1 MASLEQLTDAFKQSA
16 SEKTVQELILEQ
28 RQTTK
33 AIEDLHNTIAKD
45 IQFDRRQ
52 RLDELEEKRKDK
64 KSGPGFFANMMPKG
78 LKSGGLGVLGIP
90 LGIMTKAAQAALLA
104 ASGVL
109 AYKMATTI
117 SDRIE
122 AGSASKVLGAKDPK
136 AKITN
141 RGFTPKNVASIKNTA
156 APDTRTS
163 SGLRAPSVQTDVN
176 VIKRVQPKISPN
188 FDITTKPDPSIR
200 KTTPDP
206 ANTNIKPGIVKLD
219 PSVMESLK
227 KLGPTVQTSI
237 GKLKFDPSTGRFVN
251 LSDRNKFVKTDIAI
265 RELQKAVPSL
275 QLPDPANT
283 NTPKVDTN
291 SVVKAPTRNFPKFN
305 STGSRRTNPAAA
317 NLMRRFERGLLVG
330 GMGAVNPYETT
341 AELVSRSMAASNKR
355 LFRYPGNIFTKMFN
369 ILGSTGGMAAQ
380 FMLLPNQ
387 MGDGTITGGL
397 RELYVDFVRSLMEND
412 QPKSLDLQK
421 QIQNYEKMHS
431 VSLPEMGFE
440 DVSKLKPGEIKQIGE
455 MLRKRD
461 KEERLRAATKM
472 AAESELIAQRAG
484 TSPLFTKRTSPLEG
498 PNPNLGPVINPFERP
513 FNSLMPEYLSAPMS
527 LGNMPIVAPTT
538 NNINESKVN
547 QTILNNSGTP
557 NTTDN
562 SHGPY

>member
-52 RLDELEEKRKDK
+52 RLDELEEKKKDK
-64 KSGPGFFANMMPKG
+64 KSGPGFFANMMPQG
-78 LKSGGLGVLGIP
+78 LKAGGLGVLGIP

-104 ASGVL
+104 AGGTL
-109 AYKMATTI
+109 AYKIATTL
-117 SDRIE
+117 DERIE

-141 RGFTPKNVASIKNTA
+141 RNFTPKNVASIKNTA

-163 SGLRAPSVQTDVN
+163 SGLRAPSIQTSVST
-176 VIKRVQPKISPN
+176 IKAPKISPN
-188 FDITTKPDPSIR
+188 FDLTTKPDPSIR
-200 KTTPDP
+200 KTTTPDI
-206 ANTNIKPGIVKLD
+206 ANINVKPGIVKLD

-283 NTPKVDTN
+283 NTPKVDTK
-291 SVVKAPTRNFPKFN
+291 SVVKAPVRSFPKFN

-317 NLMRRFERGLLVG
+317 NILRRFDKGLTVG
-330 GMGAVNPYETT
+330 ALGALNPYETT

-387 MGDGTITGGL
+387 LGDGTITGGL

-431 VSLPEMGFE
+431 VTLPEMGFE

-484 TSPLFTKRTSPLEG
+484 TSPLFTKRTNPLEG

-513 FNSLMPEYLSAPMS
+513 FNPLMPEYLSAPMP

>member
-52 RLDELEEKRKDK
+52 RLDELEEKKKDK
-64 KSGPGFFANMMPKG
+64 KSGPGFFANMMPQG
-78 LKSGGLGVLGIP
+78 LKAGGLGVLGIP

-104 ASGVL
+104 AGGTL
-109 AYKMATTI
+109 AYKIATTL
-117 SDRIE
+117 DERIE

-141 RGFTPKNVASIKNTA
+141 RNFTPKNVASIKNTA

-163 SGLRAPSVQTDVN
+163 SGLRAPSIQTSVST
-176 VIKRVQPKISPN
+176 IKAPKISPN
-188 FDITTKPDPSIR
+188 FDLTTKPDPSIK
-200 KTTPDP
+200 KTVTPDI
-206 ANTNIKPGIVKLD
+206 ANINVKPGIVKLD

-237 GKLKFDPSTGRFVN
+237 GKLKFDPSTGRFIN
-251 LSDRNKFVKTDIAI
+251 LTDKNRFVKTDIAI
-265 RELQKAVPSL
+265 REMLKSVPSL
-275 QLPDPANT
+275 QLPDPANV
-283 NTPKVDTN
+283 NTPKIDTK
-291 SVVKAPTRNFPKFN
+291 SVVKAPMRSFPKFN

-317 NLMRRFERGLLVG
+317 NILRRFDKGLTVG
-330 GMGAVNPYETT
+330 ALGALNPYETT

-387 MGDGTITGGL
+387 LGDGTITGGL

-431 VSLPEMGFE
+431 VTLPEMGFE

-498 PNPNLGPVINPFERP
+498 PNPNLGPVINPFERRFDP
-513 FNSLMPEYLSAPMS
+513 LMPEYLTAPMPF
-527 LGNMPIVAPTT
+527 GNMPIVAPTT